1 MIMTNLFELAS
12 RKKFRFASKKGEL
25 TVEQLWDLP
34 LTASN
39 QIDLENVARAANQEL
54 KDANE
59 ESFVATSRNPA
70 KVILEQKLELVKH
83 IIVIRLAEQEKAKQK
98 QANAAERKRLI
109 EIRAKKQDQELEGM
123 SKEDIDKRIDE
134 LSE

>member
-1 MIMTNLFELAS
+1 MTNLFELAS